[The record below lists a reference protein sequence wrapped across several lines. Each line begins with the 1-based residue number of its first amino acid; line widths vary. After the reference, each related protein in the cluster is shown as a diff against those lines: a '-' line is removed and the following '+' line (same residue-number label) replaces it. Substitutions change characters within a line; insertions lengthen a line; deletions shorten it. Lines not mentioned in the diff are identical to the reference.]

1 MAAWFVFIRM
11 VSVGVF
17 DSDEFDIFHFRVF
30 PLECDSPRRFSGI
43 RIDGVFRGSF
53 EFVVMESGEKQERLF
68 IGFIEDGEAFVG
80 FYWIEGSEFVEFSS
94 AQCLA

>member
-17 DSDEFDIFHFRVF
+17 DSDEFDIIHFRVF

-53 EFVVMESGEKQERLF
+53 EFVVMEGGEEQEGFF

-80 FYWIEGSEFVEFSS
+80 SCRIKGSEFV
-94 AQCLA
+94 